1 MNQFKRKIIQRFA
14 FAIYILIIFYSVF
27 EIYNIIFD
35 YYGYLEMIMNY
46 DRLYFIAI
54 QVLIILNVIDF
65 LEYLMKKIK
74 EKP

>member
-1 MNQFKRKIIQRFA
+1 MFKRKLLHRFL
-14 FAIYILIIFYSVF
+14 FAVYILIIFYSVF

-35 YYGYLEMIMNY
+35 YYGFLERIMNY
-46 DRLYFIAI
+46 HKLYFIAI
-54 QVLIILNVIDF
+54 EVLIILNLIDF